1 MASPPSYI
9 TIRKLGEGTSGIVYK
24 CRPKSG
30 GANVA
35 IKVIPRLQLG
45 RSHKQEKVVQEIAIL
60 KRLRHQNIVRFVD
73 LEWDT
78 QNVFIVMELCEL
90 GNLKEFLAHKHG
102 RRLVERDARWFL
114 RQIAA
119 GLFFLWSHSLV
130 HRDLKTE
137 NLLLTANPNLHGP
150 PILKIADFGIADY
163 GQGRNQ
169 DFTSAALKEKIG
181 TLAYMAP
188 EVLKDEEYDARCD
201 LWSVGVIFYEM
212 LAGSTPFHTAS
223 SIDDLLKQIL
233 SPTPSQLIL
242 PPTIAR
248 TTSQPAQSLVSALL
262 TRDPDKRLT
271 FDEFFDHPYLDL
283 THIPGPESLSS
294 GMEYISEAV
303 ELDSRFV
310 RSKNPSGRKD
320 LNVWKQIIDLY
331 AEGVSHLLAHVHY
344 LGSQNPDAVQ
354 VAELVTRYIDRAEN
368 LKHQVETWQNPSGM
382 AGERRSSSGDQDR
395 LSEPPLSGLVGPS
408 RVTVA
413 RTSASLPPFSVK
425 AGPTSS
431 SLARTDFLPSS
442 SAPSS
447 ANARVQAAL
456 DVLNTAQKLA
466 ATNPSR
472 ALQLYD
478 TGLAQLLR
486 AIAMTCSPV
495 EREKI
500 RSEACEWFD
509 QAERL
514 GQAVKRQQE
523 DKGWQV
529 VGGGI
534 VRKGGMIDIVY
545 NMPGEYPS

>member
-9 TIRKLGEGTSGIVYK
+9 TISKLGEGTSGIVYR

-30 GANVA
+30 GADVA
-35 IKVIPRLQLG
+35 IKVIPRSQLG
-45 RSHKQEKVVQEIAIL
+45 RSRKQEKVVQEIAIL

-78 QNVFIVMELCEL
+78 HNVFIVMELCEL
-90 GNLKEFLAHKHG
+90 GNLKEFLARKHG

-137 NLLLTANPNLHGP
+137 NLLLTANPNSHGQ

-163 GQGRNQ
+163 GRNQ
-169 DFTSAALKEKIG
+169 DFSSAAMKEKIG

-248 TTSQPAQSLVSALL
+248 TTSQTAQSLVSALL
-262 TRDPDKRLT
+262 TRDPNKRLT
-271 FDEFFDHPYLDL
+271 FDEYFDHPYLDL
-283 THIPGPESLSS
+283 THIPGSESLSS

-303 ELDSRFV
+303 ELDNRFV
-310 RSKNPSGRKD
+310 RSKNPSGRKE
-320 LNVWKQIIDLY
+320 LKAWKQIIDLY
-331 AEGVSHLLAHVHY
+331 AEGVAHLLAHVQY
-344 LGSQNPDAVQ
+344 LGPQNPDAVQ
-354 VAELVTRYIDRAEN
+354 VAELVTRYINRAES
-368 LKHQVETWQNPSGM
+368 LKHQVETWQNSPGT
-382 AGERRSSSGDQDR
+382 AGERRRSSGDQDR
-395 LSEPPLSGLVGPS
+395 LS
-408 RVTVA
+408 A
-413 RTSASLPPFSVK
+413 PPFSVK
-425 AGPTSS
+425 AGPISS
-431 SLARTDFLPSS
+431 SLARTDFLSSPST
-442 SAPSS
+442 PSS
-447 ANARVQAAL
+447 ANAQVQAAL
-456 DVLNTAQKLA
+456 DVLNTAQSLA
-466 ATNPSR
+466 ATNPNH
-472 ALQLYD
+472 ALQVYD

-495 EREKI
+495 ERDKI

-523 DKGWQV
+523 TKGWQV